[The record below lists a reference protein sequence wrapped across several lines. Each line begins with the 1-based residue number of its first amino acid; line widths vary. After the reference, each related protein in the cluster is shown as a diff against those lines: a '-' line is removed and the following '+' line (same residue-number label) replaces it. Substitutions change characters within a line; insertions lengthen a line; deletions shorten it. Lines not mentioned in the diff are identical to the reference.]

1 VVRGHR
7 VRRMLGCAALPGQ
20 SHQAPQVLVA
30 IPSLL
35 VPFQDRSV
43 ENLAAS
49 GLAGILNALQM
60 TLARWSALSPKLSA
74 EQKDYVHQCISRGS
88 GPIVSIV
95 RNVSAISLQMALRC
109 YFSRRC
115 IRNLRQMQRMRVGAD
130 RSDDMSQVAA
140 PPAQDLDYFEFRSS
154 VAARHRAEAVH
165 PGLLV
170 RHAGKSPAR
179 GTPADVYRPDRRYTQ
194 DDAQGAM
201 LLTADQRLSA
211 SVATFVRQM
220 SRMLQQRKRESPLH
234 QRESLVTLLHSVQG
248 PLAKNLQHLSAMS
261 LQAVVRGH
269 QVRRRVHSFV
279 RAVGEISKLESV
291 SKLSLAQAIGAGRR
305 LFAFQG
311 RHYGGT
317 NTFFS
322 AVCAG
327 NGFVSDVLRHACSVA
342 IQCAFRA
349 RRARH
354 AWAREATDALLQQAA
369 GTSPSWHPW
378 LSYTKARLEGEPVED
393 GRNPGLRA
401 GGSLKTN
408 RLERKTAAAKPPEHK
423 LEIKYNWMPTPSA
436 QAPPAPPELHS
447 PHTATV
453 QGRAQ
458 EQGALEAQESRAA
471 HETRAAPDAAAAARS
486 QHERI
491 AQREVD
497 EMDRASSSTE
507 YETSDSFQGSVSA
520 YSYQSESQDEEWD
533 LQVEEEEDEHQKFQ
547 QARNSSAS
555 PRLVILSHQEAAR
568 AEADV
573 DMTQSSTRT
582 PDQVDAL
589 GQSKDL
595 SAPCV
600 LPSQIPLAAHEAE
613 QRQNDHQD
621 NETSTYSFAALPES
635 SQASAEAKRANEEE
649 LPQPTRAAP
658 DGARA
663 SLAVVPGTVAASPD
677 RPVGRDAA
685 PSHIESGQIES
696 GRRDTE
702 IPTAKS
708 SKWLGSAPASSA
720 SAVHTRAGAGKLP
733 RSQLPKLSLLS
744 TAALEWMEAIPVREG
759 GLEGVK
765 VSWLL
770 STAQPRVA
778 CGYCFTTGP
787 SKDQTPLSRSTLPL
801 WVPVLIKCM
810 RGEAGWR
817 QHMTRLAPKL
827 SHVLRHDSAL
837 YQVLYDGYEFL
848 EMDAR
853 AEAAQSLA
861 HLCSVSLSCRLFV
874 IDQGTVGDVCA
885 MLKRGNGPR
894 VALASLLERLA
905 YDSPRSVVSWVQVHL
920 FARFELFLLH
930 ILDIIHEARM
940 ETPSGAA
947 AHASAASRITGQ
959 EAPDVDRLANHL
971 LRVVLNLAASL
982 KGYGWQQLRARG
994 GIERIVSL
1002 LSGPPLPAGTHD
1014 LISLTLSSLLMDAK
1028 GRGRFKACNGLGLL
1042 VAQMRDSED
1051 TPATAAAH
1059 LVRVYLVGT
1068 QELAID
1074 AASLIELGCDHAL
1087 ISLIARIRRTHPTCA
1102 ENRVGGMATLAGLV
1116 PVMTLLLQAESTKE
1130 ELLRRNPDLL
1140 ALTLDMLRDCS
1151 KSASLSRQ
1159 KWALNL
1165 ACVRLLSGVM
1175 SSTNALHALRAAGA
1189 VEVLERCF
1197 VTAATHQ
1204 HRSLAASILAR
1215 LEPRSVLASRHAEQ
1229 RLSLEESLR
1238 SLFGGL
1244 MTQEPPDQLECLR
1257 GLVGMASS
1265 LDGRRLML
1273 NLKLQA
1279 GTRMCTFARVPV
1291 EAIVAALASAC
1302 PSTREPRDGG
1312 PEPQIAAQIRTE
1324 CAKLVYLLAD
1334 PEEEG
1339 VVAEML
1345 HSDILHVLFAAIQEE
1360 RAGKS
1365 IKLGTEARGPALVLS
1380 LAALFR
1386 LLTHATVRAAM
1397 QDSTSALTH
1406 LFDLM
1411 TLVGSHNT
1419 SVSLYAT
1426 FIIGKLFSDGI
1437 SRHSCRRLVADSRL
1451 LSSLILMLQDSFG
1464 SSGASQ
1470 TAAGGEGRQE
1480 GRVRRSAVL
1489 HTLAALSHLKL
1500 ARQAFAGQECLP
1512 LIFRAMVEATV
1523 VECRLSLDERDADML
1538 LPTSDFPVA
1547 QRDSKVLYQ
1556 CGFIYQIY

>member
-1 VVRGHR
+1 VVRGHHI
-7 VRRMLGCAALPGQ
+7 RRMLGCAALPGQ
-20 SHQAPQVLVA
+20 SHQAPQLLA
-30 IPSLL
+30 ALPSVF

-43 ENLAAS
+43 ENLAAN

-60 TLARWSALSPKLSA
+60 TLARWSALSPKLTA
-74 EQKDYVHQCISRGS
+74 EQKAYVHRCLSRGS

-109 YFSRRC
+109 YFSRKCMRH
-115 IRNLRQMQRMRVGAD
+115 LRQMQRMRVGAD
-130 RSDDMSQVAA
+130 RSEDMPEVAA
-140 PPAQDLDYFEFRSS
+140 PPAQDLDYVSFDEFRSS
-154 VAARHRAEAVH
+154 VAARHILRAEAVH

-170 RHAGKSPAR
+170 RQSGTSPAR

-194 DDAQGAM
+194 DDAEGAM

-220 SRMLQQRKRESPLH
+220 SHMLQQRERESPLH
-234 QRESLVTLLHSVQG
+234 HRKSLVSLLHSVQG

-279 RAVGEISKLESV
+279 RAVGEISKLEIV
-291 SKLSLAQAIGAGRR
+291 SKLSLAQAIGAGRQ

-311 RHYGGT
+311 RHLGGT

-322 AVCAG
+322 AVCSG

-349 RRARH
+349 RRSRH
-354 AWAREATDALLQQAA
+354 AWAREAMDALLKQAA
-369 GTSPSWHPW
+369 GTCPSWHPW
-378 LSYTKARLEGEPVED
+378 LKYTKARLEGEPVED
-393 GRNPGLRA
+393 GRNPGVPA
-401 GGSLKTN
+401 GGLKKAIS
-408 RLERKTAAAKPPEHK
+408 RECKTAAAKPPEPK
-423 LEIKYNWMPTPSA
+423 LEIKYNWMSTPSA
-436 QAPPAPPELHS
+436 QAPPAPSELHS
-447 PHTATV
+447 SHTETV
-453 QGRAQ
+453 QNRAQ
-458 EQGALEAQESRAA
+458 KQGTLEAQESRAA
-471 HETRAAPDAAAAARS
+471 HETRAAQDVTGAASS
-486 QHERI
+486 QQERI
-491 AQREVD
+491 AQREAH
-497 EMDRASSSTE
+497 ELDRASSSTE
-507 YETSDSFQGSVSA
+507 YETSESLQGSVSA
-520 YSYQSESQDEEWD
+520 DSYQSESQDEEWD
-533 LQVEEEEDEHQKFQ
+533 LQVAEDEYQIFQ
-547 QARNSSAS
+547 QARNSCAS
-555 PRLVILSHQEAAR
+555 PRPVALSHQEAAAR

-573 DMTQSSTRT
+573 VTRSSMMT
-582 PDQVDAL
+582 PDQVDAQE
-589 GQSKDL
+589 QSKDL
-595 SAPCV
+595 SAQYV

-613 QRQNDHQD
+613 QRKKDQQEDKP
-621 NETSTYSFAALPES
+621 STYSFAALPES
-635 SQASAEAKRANEEE
+635 SQPFAEAETANEEE
-649 LPQPTRAAP
+649 PPRPTHAAP

-663 SLAVVPGTVAASPD
+663 SLSVVPGTGAASPD
-677 RPVGRDAA
+677 GPVGRDAA

-696 GRRDTE
+696 GTDTDV
-702 IPTAKS
+702 PTSKS

-720 SAVHTRAGAGKLP
+720 RTVHTKAGPGKLH
-733 RSQLPKLSLLS
+733 KLSLLS
-744 TAALEWMEAIPVREG
+744 TAAHEWMEAIPVREG
-759 GLEGVK
+759 GLESVK

-770 STAQPRVA
+770 SAAQPRMA
-778 CGYCFTTGP
+778 CANCFTTGP
-787 SKDQTPLSRSTLPL
+787 SKEQTPLSRSMRPL
-801 WVPVLIKCM
+801 WVPVLIACM

-817 QHMTRLAPKL
+817 RHMMGLAPKL
-827 SHVLRHDSAL
+827 SRVLRHDSAL
-837 YQVLYDGYEFL
+837 YQVLYDGYDFL

-885 MLKRGNGPR
+885 MLKRRNGPR

-905 YDSPRSVVSWVQVHL
+905 YDSPRSVVSWVQVHS
-920 FARFELFLLH
+920 FARIELFLLH
-930 ILDIIHEARM
+930 LLDIIHEARM
-940 ETPSGAA
+940 ETTSGAV
-947 AHASAASRITGQ
+947 AHDGAASLIACQ
-959 EAPDVDRLANHL
+959 QAPDVHRLTNHI
-971 LRVVLNLAASL
+971 LRVVLNLAESL

-1002 LSGPPLPAGTHD
+1002 LSGPPLPAGAHD
-1014 LISLTLSSLLMDAK
+1014 LISLALSSLLMDAN

-1051 TPATAAAH
+1051 KPAAAAAH
-1059 LVRVYLVGT
+1059 VVRVYLVAT

-1074 AASLIELGCDHAL
+1074 AASLIALGCDHAL
-1087 ISLIARIRRTHPTCA
+1087 ISLIARIRRTHPTRA
-1102 ENRVGGMATLAGLV
+1102 ENGGGGMPTLAGLV
-1116 PVMTLLLQAESTKE
+1116 PVVTLLLQAESTKE

-1140 ALTLDMLRDCS
+1140 ALTLDMLKDCS
-1151 KSASLSRQ
+1151 QSPSQSRQ

-1165 ACVRLLSGVM
+1165 ACVRLFSGVM

-1189 VEVLERCF
+1189 VEVFERCF

-1215 LEPRSVLASRHAEQ
+1215 LEPRSVLVSSHAEQ
-1229 RLSLEESLR
+1229 MLSLEESLR

-1279 GTRMCTFARVPV
+1279 GTRMSTCARVPV
-1291 EAIVAALASAC
+1291 EVIVAALASAC
-1302 PSTREPRDGG
+1302 PSTREPRNGS
-1312 PEPQIAAQIRTE
+1312 PEPQVAAQIRTE

-1334 PEEEG
+1334 PEEEAVAIGG

-1345 HSDILHVLFAAIQEE
+1345 HSGILHVLFAAIQEE
-1360 RAGKS
+1360 RGGKS

-1386 LLTHATVRAAM
+1386 LLTHATVREAM
-1397 QDSTSALTH
+1397 QDSASALTH

-1411 TLVGSHNT
+1411 TLMGSHNT
-1419 SVSLYAT
+1419 SVSLYAI

-1451 LSSLILMLQDSFG
+1451 LSSLILMLQDSYG

-1470 TAAGGEGRQE
+1470 TAAGVEGWQE

-1512 LIFRAMVEATV
+1512 LIFRAMAEATV
-1523 VECRLSLDERDADML
+1523 VACRLTLDKRDADML

-1547 QRDSKVLYQ
+1547 PSRKSS
-1556 CGFIYQIY
+1556 I